1 MITFSLSHSNLSQSK
16 KGPSPL
22 RETDPLLI
30 NTYQRRLAQV
40 VDVSSREEVGLIQ
53 VLDIHL

>member
-1 MITFSLSHSNLSQSK
+1 
-16 KGPSPL
+16 
-22 RETDPLLI
+22 LLI

-40 VDVSSREEVGLIQ
+40 VDVSSREEVGLIE